1 MEIAIGLLLLV
12 TVVALALALVVTV
25 TARRADAS
33 VVEELRIAH
42 EALAERLEA
51 ALREIEALTR
61 LLRGT
66 DDGR

>member
-1 MEIAIGLLLLV
+1 MEIAAALILLL
-12 TVVALALALVVTV
+12 TCAALAIALVVTV
-25 TARRADAS
+25 TARRTDAS

-61 LLRGT
+61 LLRGH
-66 DDGR
+66 DD